1 MLEVLAALMIS
12 FAFLMGTLNALAITA
27 LMQVKAER
35 QAQAT
40 YWIQQDLETIRAQ
53 AASQTVDSNK
63 CKPLFSDSYAGLLN
77 NQIATLNLIAG
88 NYASETTSGNQLT
101 MTSAKT
107 LVNRP
112 YTMTRITSGS
122 DTNSQILTISY
133 TVGNTGDASNLATL
147 YTEIIPPA
155 ALSCS

>member
-35 QAQAT
+35 QAQAM

-53 AASQTVDSNK
+53 AASQTVDSTK
-63 CKPLFSDSYAGLLN
+63 CTSIFSTSYAGALQN
-77 NQIATLNLIAG
+77 TLVG
-88 NYASETTSGNQLT
+88 NTN
-101 MTSAKT
+101 TSATTITTKT
-107 LVNRP
+107 LVNRT
-112 YTMTRITSGS
+112 YTMTRITGGGN
-122 DTNSQILTISY
+122 TNSQILTISY

-147 YTEIIPPA
+147 YTEIIPPN

>member
-40 YWIQQDLETIRAQ
+40 YWIQQDLENIRSRASNSSDTAFSTCTGSPNSCCATTF
-53 AASQTVDSNK
+53 AA
-63 CKPLFSDSYAGLLN
+63 SYAGKLQTALG
-77 NQIATLNLIAG
+77 AT
-88 NYASETTSGNQLT
+88 YTTSKNIVGNKSYTLSRISAGSNTNPQILQLT
-101 MTSAKT
+101 YSVYET
-107 LVNRP
+107 
-112 YTMTRITSGS
+112 G
-122 DTNSQILTISY
+122 DTNRT
-133 TVGNTGDASNLATL
+133 LATL
-147 YTEIIPPA
+147 YTELIPPA